1 MGLGEVLVVVL
12 AGVVVAAALC
22 WIIVSVAVKHT
33 GGSHDAARRPGGA
46 KGYDG
51 S

>member
-1 MGLGEVLVVVL
+1 MGLGEVLVVVV

-22 WIIVSVAVKHT
+22 WIIVSVAVKHA
-33 GGSHDAARRPGGA
+33 GGSRDAARRPGGA
-46 KGYDG
+46 TEHDG